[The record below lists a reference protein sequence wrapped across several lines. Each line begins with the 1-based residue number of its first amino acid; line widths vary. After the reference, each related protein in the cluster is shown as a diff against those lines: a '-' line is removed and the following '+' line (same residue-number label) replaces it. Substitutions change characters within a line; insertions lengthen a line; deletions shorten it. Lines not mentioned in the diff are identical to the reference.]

1 MAISIDRVGRGA
13 GYAYTSGMPYTAD
26 PELAAFVQALP
37 KTETHLHTDGALP
50 INLLRAAFPGKFDDD
65 PPMWADDFRYDSFD
79 HFMELIA
86 HYVAPYFSSADRFH
100 AAAQQVLGDCYA
112 QGCRYVETSIH
123 LPALQ
128 YMNLELDE
136 VVTAVREARPEGLE
150 LRFFAGMSHNAYTGR
165 GRELIDEALTH
176 PGIDGF
182 DLHAE
187 EYLPMEDW
195 TARVWAEARAAGKFT
210 KAHAGEFMPASFVTW
225 CLDHLKVNRIE
236 HGVRSIEDPALVQRL
251 IDDDVT
257 LDVCPISNVKLAV
270 EGVPDMASHPIR
282 PLFDAG
288 VRVTVNSDDPFMFG
302 NTLSED
308 YYALVQDL
316 NFTKRELVQLV
327 RNGWDIALMDAADK
341 APHYAELDRIEA
353 TLDAS
358 P

>member
-1 MAISIDRVGRGA
+1 
-13 GYAYTSGMPYTAD
+13 MPYIAD
-26 PELAAFVQALP
+26 QETVAFVQSLP

-50 INLLRAAFPGKFDDD
+50 MALLRQAFPGKFVED
-65 PPMWADDFRYDSFD
+65 PPMWADDFRYTSFD
-79 HFMELIA
+79 HFMELIG
-86 HYVAPYFSSADRFH
+86 HYVAPFFDSPDRFH
-100 AAAQQVLGDCYA
+100 AAAQQVLSDCKN

-128 YMNLELDE
+128 YAGLDLDE
-136 VVTAVREARPEGLE
+136 VVAAVRSAKPEGME
-150 LRFFAGMSHNAYTGR
+150 LRFFVGMSHDAYTGR
-165 GRELIDEALTH
+165 GQELIDQALLH

-187 EYLPMEDW
+187 EYKPMEPW
-195 TARVWAEARAAGKFT
+195 TERIWAEARANGKFT

-236 HGVRSIEDPALVQRL
+236 HGVRSIEDPELVRRL
-251 IDDDVT
+251 VAEGVT

-270 EGVPDMASHPIR
+270 AGVPDMPSHPIR

-308 YYALVQDL
+308 YYALMQDL
-316 NFTKRELVQLV
+316 RFTKREIIQLV
-327 RNGWDIALMDAADK
+327 RNGWDVALMDEAAK

-353 TLDAS
+353 TLPADD
-358 P
+358 